1 MLAGH
6 FPFAYGADH
15 AWLVLVGLM
24 AIGAWVRLFY
34 NLRHQGRTHWWMAAV
49 GAAAFVAI
57 AVAVDRSGDTAAAP
71 ADAATIA
78 RGKQVFVTAGCGA
91 CHTLADAG
99 STAVVGPDLD
109 AAAPS
114 AALVEQRVRNGQG
127 VMPAFAGT
135 LSDEQIAAVAA
146 YVASVAGG

>member
-1 MLAGH
+1 MSEPALGIEELSTWLASE
-6 FPFAYGADH
+6 AC
-15 AWLVLVGLM
+15 
-24 AIGAWVRLFY
+24 WV
-34 NLRHQGRTHWWMAAV
+34 
-49 GAAAFVAI
+49 
-57 AVAVDRSGDTAAAP
+57 DTS
-71 ADAATIA
+71 
-78 RGKQVFVTAGCGA
+78 
-91 CHTLADAG
+91 AG

-146 YVASVAGG
+146 YVSSVAGG

>member
-1 MLAGH
+1 
-6 FPFAYGADH
+6 
-15 AWLVLVGLM
+15 M
-24 AIGAWVRLFY
+24 AVGAWVRLFY
-34 NLRHQGRTHWWMAAV
+34 NLRHQGRTHWWMAIV

-57 AVAVDRSGDTAAAP
+57 AVAVDRSGDTTSAP

-78 RGKQVFVTAGCGA
+78 QGRQVFVTAGCGA

-109 AAAPS
+109 AAGPS

-127 VMPAFAGT
+127 VMPAFART
-135 LSDEQIAAVAA
+135 LSDEQIDAVAA